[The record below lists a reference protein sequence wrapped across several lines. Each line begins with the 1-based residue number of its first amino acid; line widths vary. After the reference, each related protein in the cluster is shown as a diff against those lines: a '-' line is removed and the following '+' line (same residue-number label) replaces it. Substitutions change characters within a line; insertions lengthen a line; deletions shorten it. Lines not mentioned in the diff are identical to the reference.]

1 MSGSV
6 SSTSILAWFGLAGAV
21 AIGVLDPL
29 GLGPNVA
36 PVAGLVAGT
45 ITLFATGAVAEH
57 LTALLFFAFAMVF
70 SIAPADLV
78 FTGFAS
84 KAFWLVVSGMVIGLA
99 IHKTGLG
106 ARIARALARLF
117 PASYTGL
124 IAGLIFVAMA
134 ISFFMPSSMGRIVL
148 LMPIALALADR
159 YGLAEKSLGRSGVAL
174 VVGFACF
181 NPPNGILPATVPNMV
196 YVGAVEKIYGVAPLY
211 GEWMLLHFPLLGF
224 GKAILIWLVGCFL
237 FRQSI
242 TIQAETEESLSLTAE
257 EKRLAFILLFA
268 LLGWSTDI
276 WHGISPAWIGLIAA
290 VLCLLPGVG
299 VLPKDAFK
307 QINIAPAIYVASIL
321 GMGALIADSGLGALL
336 GTAMADILPLAP
348 GAAVQNFFSLALG
361 GGVTSLVSTMP
372 GLPAVMVPLAEPLHV
387 ASGLPLQTVLASV
400 VLSYSTTILPYQAPP
415 LVLAIGMTG
424 ARLIDAT
431 KLVVL
436 VGILSVLI
444 ILPLTFLWWRVL
456 GMI

>member
-1 MSGSV
+1 MSGSL
-6 SSTSILAWFGLAGAV
+6 SSSSILALIGLSGSV
-21 AIGVLDPL
+21 VLGVLDPL
-29 GLGPNVA
+29 GLGPTVA

-57 LTALLFFAFAMVF
+57 LTALLFFAVAMVF
-70 SIAPADLV
+70 SIAPSDLV

-84 KAFWLVVSGMVIGLA
+84 KAFWLVVSGLVIGLS
-99 IHKTGLG
+99 INRTGLG

-117 PASYTGL
+117 PKNYVGL
-124 IAGLIFVAMA
+124 LAGLIFVAMA

-159 YGLAEKSLGRSGVAL
+159 YGLAQGTLGRSGVAL

-211 GEWMLLHFPLLGF
+211 GEWMLLHFPLLGL

-237 FRQSI
+237 FRQPVE
-242 TIQAETEESLSLTAE
+242 IQAEIDQASPLSLE
-257 EKRLAFILLFA
+257 EKRLACILAFA

-276 WHGISPAWIGLIAA
+276 LHGISPAWIGLVAA
-290 VLCLLPGVG
+290 ILCLLPGIG

-321 GMGALIADSGLGALL
+321 GMGTLIADSGLGAQL
-336 GTAMADILPLAP
+336 GMAMADILPLAP
-348 GAAVQNFFSLALG
+348 GAPLVNFFSLAFG

-387 ASGLPLQTVLASV
+387 ASGLPLKTVLASV

-431 KLVVL
+431 KLVAL
-436 VGILSVLI
+436 VGILSVLT
-444 ILPLTFLWWRVL
+444 ILPLTFLWWHFL